1 MEIAILIGGKG
12 SRVKKISR
20 SIPKEFLKIDNY
32 SIIDHQLKNLSKLKK
47 KIFLISN
54 KKISK
59 FNNKLKNKYKDI
71 KFKIFEE
78 SMPLGTGG
86 CLKPLQKYKN
96 DHYLIVMGDLI
107 FNIDFKKF
115 YSFHKKNKSDFTL
128 LVHPNDHPYDSDL
141 LEVNEKNQLIKF
153 HNKPHKKNDIGNLSS
168 SGIYLINKKILK
180 FIKPNKFQ
188 DLSKNILPKLL
199 KKKFKI
205 YAYNTREYVKDA
217 GTPKR
222 INLIKKHMKT
232 KKFINGNINK
242 KLPAFFLD
250 RDGVINKEY
259 LNKHYQDPMQIN
271 KGAISAVK
279 KINEK
284 GFLSVIVTNQPAIA
298 KGIIT
303 LDKLKRDHKK
313 LEYEFGLKGA
323 YFDRIYFCPYHPE
336 KGFKGE
342 VKKFKKKSS
351 WRKPDNGMF
360 LQAIKDLNID
370 IKNSYMIGNSSADY
384 YAAKKTGIKCLI
396 VGKKFNIKGVKNY
409 KSLNDA
415 TNSVIKIAG

>member
-1 MEIAILIGGKG
+1 MKIAILIGGKG

-20 SIPKEFLKIDNY
+20 TTPKAFLKIGKH
-32 SIIDHQLKNLSKLKK
+32 SIIDHQLKQLKKLNK
-47 KIFLISN
+47 KIFIISN
-54 KKISK
+54 NKISK
-59 FNNKLKNKYKDI
+59 FNNQLKKKYQHI
-71 KFKIFEE
+71 GLKILEE
-78 SMPLGTGG
+78 STPLGTGG
-86 CLKPLQKYKN
+86 CLKPLQDYVS
-96 DHYLIVMGDLI
+96 DSCLIIMGDLI

-115 YSFHKKNKSDFTL
+115 YSFHKKNKSDITL
-128 LVHPNDHPYDSDL
+128 LAHPNDHPYDSDL
-141 LEVNEKNQLIKF
+141 LEINEKNQLIKF

-168 SGIYLINKKILK
+168 SGIFLINKKILK

-188 DLSKNILPKLL
+188 DLSKDILPKLL
-199 KKKFKI
+199 KKKIKI

-222 INLIKKHMKT
+222 INLVKKNMKT
-232 KKFINGNINK
+232 KKFINGNINR
-242 KLPAFFLD
+242 KLPAIFLD

-259 LNKHYQDPMQIN
+259 LNKHYQNPKQIN
-271 KGAISAVK
+271 EGAISAVK
-279 KINEK
+279 KINENR
-284 GFLSVIVTNQPAIA
+284 FLSVMVTNQSAIA
-298 KGIIT
+298 KGIVT
-303 LDKLKRDHKK
+303 LDKVKSDHKR
-313 LEYEFGLKGA
+313 LEYQFGLKGA
-323 YFDRIYFCPYHPE
+323 YFDRIYFCPYHPD

-396 VGKKFNIKGVKNY
+396 IGTKFKIKEAKNY
-409 KSLNDA
+409 KSLYDA
-415 TNSVIKIAG
+415 TNSII

>member
-12 SRVKKISR
+12 SRVKKISK
-20 SIPKEFLKIDNY
+20 STPKAFLKVGKY
-32 SIIDHQLKNLSKLKK
+32 SIIDHQLKQLSKLKK
-47 KIFLISN
+47 RIFLISN
-54 KKISK
+54 NKISK
-59 FNNKLKNKYKDI
+59 FNNELRNKYKDI
-71 KFKIFEE
+71 DFKIFEE
-78 SMPLGTGG
+78 SEPLGTGG
-86 CLKPLQKYKN
+86 CLKPLQDYKHN
-96 DHYLIVMGDLI
+96 NYLLIMGDLI

-115 YSFHKKNKSDFTL
+115 YSFHKRNKSDITL

-141 LEVNEKNQLIKF
+141 IEINQENQLIKF
-153 HNKPHKKNDIGNLSS
+153 HNKPHKKSDIGNLSS
-168 SGIYLINKKILK
+168 SGIFLINKKILK

-188 DLSKNILPKLL
+188 DLSKNILPMLL
-199 KKKFKI
+199 RKKIKI
-205 YAYNTREYVKDA
+205 FAYNTREYVKDV

-222 INLIKKHMKT
+222 INLVKKHMKT

-242 KLPAFFLD
+242 KLPAIFLD

-259 LNKHYQDPMQIN
+259 LNKHYQNPAEII
-271 KGAISAVK
+271 KGSISAVK

-303 LDKLKRDHKK
+303 HDKLKTDHKK
-313 LEYEFGLKGA
+313 LEYQFGLKGA

-342 VKKFKKKSS
+342 IKNLKKKST

-370 IKNSYMIGNSSADY
+370 IKKSYMIGNSDVDY
-384 YAAKKTGIKCLI
+384 YAAKKTGIKCLV
-396 VGKKFNIKGVKNY
+396 VGKKFMLKGVKNY
-409 KSLNDA
+409 KNLFSA
-415 TNSVIKIAG
+415 VKSIT

>member
-1 MEIAILIGGKG
+1 MKIAILIGGKG

-20 SIPKEFLKIDNY
+20 TTPKAFLKIGKH
-32 SIIDHQLKNLSKLKK
+32 SIIDHQLKQLKKLNK
-47 KIFLISN
+47 KIFIISN
-54 KKISK
+54 NKISK
-59 FNNKLKNKYKDI
+59 FNNQLKKKYQHI
-71 KFKIFEE
+71 GLKILEE
-78 SMPLGTGG
+78 STPLGTGG
-86 CLKPLQKYKN
+86 CLKPLQDYVS
-96 DHYLIVMGDLI
+96 DSCLIIMGDLI

-115 YSFHKKNKSDFTL
+115 YSFHKKNKSDITL
-128 LVHPNDHPYDSDL
+128 LAHPNDHPYDSDL
-141 LEVNEKNQLIKF
+141 LEINEKNQLIKF

-168 SGIYLINKKILK
+168 SGIFLINKKILK

-188 DLSKNILPKLL
+188 DLSKDILPKLL
-199 KKKFKI
+199 KKKIKI

-222 INLIKKHMKT
+222 INLVKKHMKT
-232 KKFINGNINK
+232 KKFINGNINR
-242 KLPAFFLD
+242 KLPAIFLD

-259 LNKHYQDPMQIN
+259 LNKHYQNPKQIN
-271 KGAISAVK
+271 EGAISAVK
-279 KINEK
+279 KINENR
-284 GFLSVIVTNQPAIA
+284 FLSVMVTNQSAIA
-298 KGIIT
+298 KGIVT
-303 LDKLKRDHKK
+303 LDKVKSDHKR
-313 LEYEFGLKGA
+313 LEYQFGLKGA
-323 YFDRIYFCPYHPE
+323 YFDRIYFCPYHPD

-396 VGKKFNIKGVKNY
+396 IGTKFKIKEAKNY
-409 KSLNDA
+409 KSLYDA
-415 TNSVIKIAG
+415 TNSII

>member
-1 MEIAILIGGKG
+1 MKIAILIGGKG

-20 SIPKEFLKIDNY
+20 TTPKAFLKIGKH
-32 SIIDHQLKNLSKLKK
+32 SIIDHQLKQLKKLNK
-47 KIFLISN
+47 KIFIISN
-54 KKISK
+54 NKISK
-59 FNNKLKNKYKDI
+59 FNNQLKKKYQHI
-71 KFKIFEE
+71 GLKIFEE
-78 SMPLGTGG
+78 STPLGTGG
-86 CLKPLQKYKN
+86 CLKPLQDYVS
-96 DHYLIVMGDLI
+96 DSCLIIMGDLI

-115 YSFHKKNKSDFTL
+115 YSFHKKNKSDITL
-128 LVHPNDHPYDSDL
+128 LAHPNDHPYDSDL
-141 LEVNEKNQLIKF
+141 LEINEKNQLIKF

-168 SGIYLINKKILK
+168 SGIFLINKKILK

-188 DLSKNILPKLL
+188 DLSKDILPKLL
-199 KKKFKI
+199 KKKIKI

-222 INLIKKHMKT
+222 INLVKKNMKT
-232 KKFINGNINK
+232 KKFINGNINR
-242 KLPAFFLD
+242 KLPAIFLD

-259 LNKHYQDPMQIN
+259 LNKHYQNPKQIN
-271 KGAISAVK
+271 EGAISAVK
-279 KINEK
+279 KINENR
-284 GFLSVIVTNQPAIA
+284 FLSVMVTNQSAIA
-298 KGIIT
+298 KGIVT
-303 LDKLKRDHKK
+303 LDKVKSDHKR
-313 LEYEFGLKGA
+313 LEYQFGLKGA
-323 YFDRIYFCPYHPE
+323 YFDRIYFCPYHPD

-396 VGKKFNIKGVKNY
+396 IGTKFKIKEAKNY
-409 KSLNDA
+409 KSLYDA
-415 TNSVIKIAG
+415 TNSII